1 MLKRKNKNAAPPR
14 PRLLATAALALA
26 LGVGGLAAVQPAL
39 ADEGSNTTDVTIQ
52 VSNEDGNIA
61 WSAPTVVP
69 MKATAAGTLIGPNA
83 DVLSIRNLSA
93 FPIRVKTMDAQAVDP
108 FHLVA
113 NADSSTGNNDFQMSV
128 NGVAAAPAVELADDG
143 TWAMGYA
150 GNNDGTDVLPLTIS
164 GAKIARV
171 TEDLSAAKKA
181 ATVTWTVEPTVKEV
195 KQDPQPDP
203 ENGVAFAV
211 YSADDKSLDLY
222 KRDRKPEVG
231 DTFNGKAVTKLFDV
245 NETKGVTGHS
255 SPFKDV
261 SSSTKTIEVVDSG
274 IKPMSTSYWFS
285 SLSHADTANVV
296 KLDTSVDQ
304 YMSYMF
310 AESGFTSLD
319 LSVLDT
325 SANFLMQGMF
335 QNCSNLTTVGDI
347 SRWNTSNANDMSNM
361 FDGCSSLTNLD
372 LSRWNV
378 SGVTIMDNMFTNC
391 SSLTTV
397 GDLSRWNLR
406 LLGSAT
412 NMFSGCSSLTSLN
425 LSGWDL
431 SSCGYLSNM
440 FSGCSSLTSL
450 DLSGWTIVSPD
461 EPYAITDRMFDGCSE
476 LTTVNGLSDLVTS
489 GITSMSKMFNECPKL
504 TANCSNWDVSNVF
517 TYDDFNTN
525 APGVIAPNWIN

>member
-1 MLKRKNKNAAPPR
+1 MLKSKNKKAAPPR

-83 DVLSIRNLSA
+83 DALSIRNLSA

-150 GNNDGTDVLPLTIS
+150 GNADGTDVLPLTLS

-171 TEDLSAAKKA
+171 TADLSQAQKA

-231 DTFNGKAVTKLFDV
+231 DTFNGKTVTKLFDID
-245 NETKGVTGHS
+245 ETKGDSVYGVANSFQDNADS
-255 SPFKDV
+255 SYNPMKA
-261 SSSTKTIEVVDSG
+261 EVVDSG
-274 IKPMSTSYWFS
+274 LKPMSTSQWFYYFTE
-285 SLSHADTANVV
+285 LTDANLI
-296 KLDTSVDQ
+296 KLDTSNVVD
-304 YMSYMF
+304 MDSMF
-310 AESGFTSLD
+310 YTCWQNLTQLD
-319 LSVLDT
+319 LSTWDT
-325 SANFLMQGMF
+325 SKVRNMSSLFGCDMHTTMALESITGISDWNTANVEDMSGMF
-335 QNCSNLTTVGDI
+335 SYCSKLKHLDLSGWDTSSVCDMTEMFRDCSSLSTVGGI
-347 SRWNTSNANDMSNM
+347 SSWNTSKVGSYNAKNHNYNGSVSRM
-361 FDGCSSLTNLD
+361 FYGCSSLTAD
-372 LSRWNV
+372 
-378 SGVTIMDNMFTNC
+378 C
-391 SSLTTV
+391 S
-397 GDLSRWNLR
+397 D
-406 LLGSAT
+406 
-412 NMFSGCSSLTSLN
+412 
-425 LSGWDL
+425 
-431 SSCGYLSNM
+431 
-440 FSGCSSLTSL
+440 
-450 DLSGWTIVSPD
+450 
-461 EPYAITDRMFDGCSE
+461 
-476 LTTVNGLSDLVTS
+476 
-489 GITSMSKMFNECPKL
+489 
-504 TANCSNWDVSNVF
+504 WDVSNVSEHDEF
-517 TYDDFNTN
+517 SDN
-525 APGVIAPNWIN
+525 APGVIAPNWVS